1 MAPRPRRIRCDRGSV
16 SLSDS
21 RCRLAILIS
30 GSGSNLQSFID
41 RVAGHELSL
50 DIAIVFSNR
59 LDAYGL
65 TRAAN
70 ASINTSCIEHNDYA
84 DRESF
89 DRALALELDQ
99 HQPDLLV
106 LAGFMRILSPWFV
119 AHYEGRILN
128 IHPALLPAYP
138 GLDTH
143 QRVLDASEKWHGSTV
158 HFVTDELD
166 GGPRISQGRLL
177 VDHSESADE
186 LAKRVQTVEHQIYP
200 EAANWFAQGR
210 LKYRDGNA
218 WLDDEVLAEPI
229 VIDFE

>member
-1 MAPRPRRIRCDRGSV
+1 MAPRPRRIRCDQGSV

-21 RCRLAILIS
+21 RSRIAILIS

-41 RVAGHELSL
+41 RVASHELAL

-70 ASINTSCIEHNDYA
+70 ASINTSCIEPKDYA

-89 DRALALELDQ
+89 DRALAHELDQ
-99 HQPDLLV
+99 HRPDLLV

-119 AHYEGRILN
+119 AHYEGKILN

-143 QRVLDASEKWHGSTV
+143 QRVLDANEKWHGSTV

-166 GGPRISQGRLL
+166 GGPRVSQGRLL
-177 VDHSESADE
+177 VDRSEPADE
-186 LAKRVQTVEHQIYP
+186 LEKRVQSVEHQIYP
-200 EAANWFAQGR
+200 EAANWYAQGR
-210 LKYRDGNA
+210 LKFRDGEA
-218 WLDDEVLAEPI
+218 WLDGEILAEP
-229 VIDFE
+229 VVREFD